1 MTRFLNR
8 MLAATCLLTA
18 AAQTCI
24 TSGAFSQSIPP
35 KSFLVCGD
43 SKVLLVDYTQSKD
56 SIPQITWSWDAHEAA
71 DLPGHFRTKLFN
83 TMDDCKAVRG
93 GKQLLVSSS
102 SGAVALLNI
111 KDKKV
116 LFHASVPNAHS
127 IEVLPGDLVAAAASV
142 SPTGNK
148 LMLFSLKQPDKPLYT
163 DSLYSAH
170 GVVWNE
176 KRQSLF
182 ALGYDVLR
190 EYKLVSGNSLKMVA
204 KWTIP
209 GIGGHELQPANAS
222 GDLFVTEHHGTWLF
236 SLTTQQ
242 FTKIEGFPD
251 AENVKSLGRDASGQ
265 YIYTIPE
272 ESWWTFHVKFH
283 GPARKFAFPDMHVY
297 KARWFDT
304 GNSID
309 NPLSR
314 AHSHN
319 DYMQAAPFTLAYQ
332 HQFGSVE
339 ADVHLRNDTL
349 FVAHDSKDISA
360 DRTFDKLYLQ
370 QIVRQVTK
378 NQGSIYQDKSRV
390 MTLLVDLKTPY
401 KTTLPALV
409 KALAKYEELLA
420 PKGSVKVVVSGNTPA
435 PELFE
440 QYPAYVFFD
449 GRPGTSYT
457 AVQVARLG
465 MISQDFHKY
474 SQWNGKGIPVEQ
486 DRKAITDV
494 ISQAHAMGKPF
505 RFWASPDNINAWKV
519 LMNLGV
525 DYVNTDHVAE
535 LGTFLSG
542 RKNAEY
548 KSAEFYKPYQ
558 PTYKNNDGLGKV
570 KNIILLIGD
579 GMGLAQIYSGL
590 TANRGEL
597 NLGKFL
603 NIGFSKTASS
613 DNYITDSAAG
623 ATALATGNK
632 TRNRAIGVDSNL
644 VAVPSIIRQV
654 KATGRKSAL
663 ISAGDITD
671 ATPAAFYAH
680 RPERSMM
687 EEIATDFLKEP
698 VDVLIGGGY
707 SHFAKTKTAD
717 SLKARGF
724 QVSDSWNDLGNMKAP
739 FVLLDDKHTVS
750 MLNGRGD
757 FLKESFQKTLQSLQS
772 NPKGFFMMAEGAQVD
787 YGGHANIVP
796 YVVTEM
802 LDFDKL
808 VGEAL
813 RFADSNGETLVIVTA
828 DHETG
833 GLTLLDGNLKT
844 GYVDGQFSTGD
855 HTGIMVPVFAY
866 GPHSLDFRGV
876 YENTEIYQKMRKV
889 LK

>member
-1 MTRFLNR
+1 MKAICQLSIS
-8 MLAATCLLTA
+8 LCALIPWAVS
-18 AAQTCI
+18 AQT
-24 TSGAFSQSIPP
+24 S
-35 KSFLVCGD
+35 
-43 SKVLLVDYTQSKD
+43 
-56 SIPQITWSWDAHEAA
+56 
-71 DLPGHFRTKLFN
+71 
-83 TMDDCKAVRG
+83 
-93 GKQLLVSSS
+93 
-102 SGAVALLNI
+102 
-111 KDKKV
+111 
-116 LFHASVPNAHS
+116 
-127 IEVLPGDLVAAAASV
+127 
-142 SPTGNK
+142 
-148 LMLFSLKQPDKPLYT
+148 
-163 DSLYSAH
+163 
-170 GVVWNE
+170 
-176 KRQSLF
+176 
-182 ALGYDVLR
+182 
-190 EYKLVSGNSLKMVA
+190 
-204 KWTIP
+204 
-209 GIGGHELQPANAS
+209 
-222 GDLFVTEHHGTWLF
+222 TE
-236 SLTTQQ
+236 
-242 FTKIEGFPD
+242 
-251 AENVKSLGRDASGQ
+251 
-265 YIYTIPE
+265 
-272 ESWWTFHVKFH
+272 
-283 GPARKFAFPDMHVY
+283 
-297 KARWFDT
+297 
-304 GNSID
+304 

-319 DYMQAAPFTLAYQ
+319 DYMQAAPFILAYQ
-332 HQFGSVE
+332 NQFGSME

-349 FVAHDSKDISA
+349 FVAHDTKDISS

-370 QIVRQVTK
+370 QIAKQVGNNK
-378 NQGSIYQDKSRV
+378 GSVYQDKSRT
-390 MTLLVDLKTPY
+390 MTLLVDLKTTSKP
-401 KTTLPALV
+401 TLQALV
-409 KALAKYEELLA
+409 KALAPYESLLV
-420 PKGSVKVVVSGNTPA
+420 PRGSVKVVVSGDTPA
-435 PELFE
+435 PEVFD
-440 QYPAYVFFD
+440 QYPAYIFFD
-449 GRPGTSYT
+449 GRPGINYT
-457 AVQVARLG
+457 TAQATRLG
-465 MISQDFHKY
+465 MISQDFHRY
-474 SQWNGKGIPVEQ
+474 SQWNGKGIPVEK

-494 ISQAHAMGKPF
+494 IAQAHALGKPF
-505 RFWASPDNINAWKV
+505 RFWASPDNINAWKI

-525 DYVNTDHVAE
+525 DYINTDHVAE
-535 LGTFLSG
+535 LGTFLSN

-548 KSAEFYKPYQ
+548 KSTEFYRPYQ
-558 PTYKNNDGLGKV
+558 PTYNNNDALGKV

-623 ATALATGNK
+623 ATAFASGNK

-654 KATGRKSAL
+654 KATGRKAAL

-687 EEIATDFLKEP
+687 DEIATDYLKEP
-698 VDVLIGGGY
+698 VDILIGGGFN
-707 SHFAKTKTAD
+707 HFAKTKTAD

-724 QVSDSWNDLGNMKAP
+724 QVSDNWSDLADMKAP

-750 MLNGRGD
+750 MLKGRGD
-757 FLKESFQKTLQSLQS
+757 FLKDSFQKSLQTLQS

-844 GYVDGQFSTGD
+844 GYVDGQFSTTD
-855 HTGIMVPVFAY
+855 HTAIMVPVFAY

-876 YENTEIYQKMRKV
+876 YENTEIFFKMKKV
-889 LK
+889 LLK

>member
-1 MTRFLNR
+1 MK
-8 MLAATCLLTA
+8 
-18 AAQTCI
+18 
-24 TSGAFSQSIPP
+24 AFFRLSI
-35 KSFLVCGD
+35 SF
-43 SKVLLVDYTQSKD
+43 
-56 SIPQITWSWDAHEAA
+56 
-71 DLPGHFRTKLFN
+71 F
-83 TMDDCKAVRG
+83 
-93 GKQLLVSSS
+93 
-102 SGAVALLNI
+102 ALLP
-111 KDKKV
+111 
-116 LFHASVPNAHS
+116 LA
-127 IEVLPGDLVAAAASV
+127 V
-142 SPTGNK
+142 SAQN
-148 LMLFSLKQPDKPLYT
+148 
-163 DSLYSAH
+163 SA
-170 GVVWNE
+170 E
-176 KRQSLF
+176 
-182 ALGYDVLR
+182 
-190 EYKLVSGNSLKMVA
+190 
-204 KWTIP
+204 
-209 GIGGHELQPANAS
+209 
-222 GDLFVTEHHGTWLF
+222 
-236 SLTTQQ
+236 
-242 FTKIEGFPD
+242 
-251 AENVKSLGRDASGQ
+251 
-265 YIYTIPE
+265 
-272 ESWWTFHVKFH
+272 
-283 GPARKFAFPDMHVY
+283 
-297 KARWFDT
+297 
-304 GNSID
+304 

-319 DYMQAAPFTLAYQ
+319 DYMQVAPFTLAYQ

-339 ADVHLRNDTL
+339 ADVHFRNDTL
-349 FVAHDSKDISA
+349 FVAHDAKDMTA

-370 QIVRQVTK
+370 QIIRQVTK
-378 NQGSIYQDKSRV
+378 NQGTIYKDKNRV
-390 MTLLVDLKTPY
+390 MTLLVDLKTTY

-409 KALAKYEELLA
+409 KALAPHGELLA
-420 PKGSVKVVVSGNTPA
+420 PKGSVKVVLSGNTPPPA
-435 PELFE
+435 EFE
-440 QYPAYVFFD
+440 QYPTYIFFD

-457 AVQVARLG
+457 TAQAARLG

-474 SQWNGKGIPVEQ
+474 SQWNGKGIPVER
-486 DRKAITDV
+486 DRKALVDA
-494 ISQAHAMGKPF
+494 ISEAHAMGKPF

-519 LMNLGV
+519 LMNLGA
-525 DYVNTDHVAE
+525 DYINTDHVAE

-548 KSAEFYKPYQ
+548 QSTEFYKPYQ
-558 PTYKNNDGLGKV
+558 PTYKNNDALGKV

-623 ATALATGNK
+623 ATAFATGHK

-644 VAVPSIIRQV
+644 VAVPSIISQV
-654 KATGRKSAL
+654 KATGRKAAL

-671 ATPAAFYAH
+671 ATPACFYAH
-680 RPERSMM
+680 RPERGQMD
-687 EEIATDFLKEP
+687 EIATDYLKEP

-707 SHFAKTKTAD
+707 GHFAKTKTAD

-724 QVSDSWNDLGNMKAP
+724 QVSDNWNDLAGMKAP
-739 FVLLDDKHTVS
+739 FVLLDDKHVVS
-750 MLNGRGD
+750 MQKGRGD
-757 FLKESFQKTLQSLQS
+757 FLKDSFQKSLQSLQS

-876 YENTEIYQKMRKV
+876 YENTEIYQKMRRV